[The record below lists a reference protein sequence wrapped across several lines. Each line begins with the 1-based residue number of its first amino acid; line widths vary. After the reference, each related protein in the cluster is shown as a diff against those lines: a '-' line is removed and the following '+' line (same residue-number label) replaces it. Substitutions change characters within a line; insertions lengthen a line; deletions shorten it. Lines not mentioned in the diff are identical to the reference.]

1 MINQNDIFTALQNGE
16 DPQVLANSFADA
28 LNAAIKQ
35 KAEADAKAAEEAK
48 AKQKIESIRQE
59 KLDFAASIIEDIMD
73 FLEEFYP
80 DVYDEDMRK
89 AATEH
94 PEMLVNA
101 FDQAEAEIKRMKPLF
116 NELDRLISALDN
128 DGDGDKNMKP
138 TPRPVRSAN
147 PIEDFLKMNGL
158 KN

>member
-1 MINQNDIFTALQNGE
+1 MVNQNDIFTALQNGE
-16 DPQVLANSFADA
+16 DPEAIANSFTDA

-35 KAEADAKAAEEAK
+35 KAEADAKAAEAAK
-48 AKQKIESIRQE
+48 AKQKAENARQE

-80 DVYDEDMRK
+80 DVYDEDMRE
-89 AATEH
+89 AATSH
-94 PEMLVNA
+94 PELLVNA
-101 FDQAEAEIKRMKPLF
+101 FDQAEAEIKRMKPLLD
-116 NELDRLISALDN
+116 ELERLSKALE
-128 DGDGDKNMKP
+128 GSDKDLKP
-138 TPRPVRSAN
+138 TPIPTPVRN

>member
-1 MINQNDIFTALQNGE
+1 MVNQNDIFTALQNGE
-16 DPQVLANSFADA
+16 DPQALANSFADA

-35 KAEADAKAAEEAK
+35 KAEADAKVAEEAK
-48 AKQKIESIRQE
+48 AKQKAESIRQD
-59 KLDFAASIIEDIMD
+59 KLDFAAGIIEDVMD

-80 DVYDEDMRK
+80 DIYEDEMRN

-94 PEMLVNA
+94 PEMLVDV

-116 NELDRLISALDN
+116 SELERLIGALDN
-128 DGDGDKNMKP
+128 DGDGDKDMKP
-138 TPRPVRSAN
+138 TPRPMRSIN

>member
-16 DPQVLANSFADA
+16 DPEAIANSFTDA

-35 KAEADAKAAEEAK
+35 KADADVKAAEEAK
-48 AKQKIESIRQE
+48 AKQKAENVRQE

-80 DVYDEDMRK
+80 DVYDEDMRE
-89 AATEH
+89 AATSH
-94 PEMLVNA
+94 PELLVNA
-101 FDQAEAEIKRMKPLF
+101 FDQAEAEVKRMKPLF
-116 NELDRLISALDN
+116 DELERLAKALDE
-128 DGDGDKNMKP
+128 DKDLKP
-138 TPRPVRSAN
+138 TPTLTSVRN

>member
-1 MINQNDIFTALQNGE
+1 MVNQNDIFTALQNGE

-35 KAEADAKAAEEAK
+35 KAEADAKAAEAAK
-48 AKQKIESIRQE
+48 AKQKAENARQE
-59 KLDFAASIIEDIMD
+59 KLDFAAGIIEDIMD

-80 DVYDEDMRK
+80 DVYDEDMRE
-89 AATEH
+89 AATSH
-94 PEMLVNA
+94 PELLVNA
-101 FDQAEAEIKRMKPLF
+101 FDQAETEIKHMKPLF
-116 NELDRLISALDN
+116 DELERLAKALD
-128 DGDGDKNMKP
+128 DDKDLKP
-138 TPRPVRSAN
+138 TPIPTHARN

>member
-1 MINQNDIFTALQNGE
+1 MVNQNDIFTALQNGE
-16 DPQVLANSFADA
+16 DPQVIANSFADA

-48 AKQKIESIRQE
+48 VKQKAENARQE

-80 DVYDEDMRK
+80 DVYDEDMRN
-89 AATEH
+89 AATSH
-94 PEMLVNA
+94 PEVLVDA
-101 FDQAEAEIKRMKPLF
+101 FDHAEAEVKRMKPLF
-116 NELDRLISALDN
+116 DELERLAKALDE
-128 DGDGDKNMKP
+128 DEDKDLKP
-138 TPRPVRSAN
+138 TPRLARSAN
-147 PIEDFLKMNGL
+147 PIEDFLKMNGW

>member
-48 AKQKIESIRQE
+48 AKQKAENARQE
-59 KLDFAASIIEDIMD
+59 KLDFAASLIEDIMD

-80 DVYDEDMRK
+80 DIYDEDMRK
-89 AATEH
+89 VATDH
-94 PEMLVNA
+94 PEMFVDA
-101 FDQAEAEIKRMKPLF
+101 FDQAEAEVKRMRPLF
-116 NELDRLISALDN
+116 NELERLVHALDS
-128 DGDGDKNMKP
+128 DDDKDVKP
-138 TPRPVRSAN
+138 TPIPTLVRN

>member
-1 MINQNDIFTALQNGE
+1 MVNQNDIFTALQNGE

-28 LNAAIKQ
+28 LNAAVKQ

-48 AKQKIESIRQE
+48 AKQKTENLRQD
-59 KLDFAASIIEDIMD
+59 KLDFAAGIIEDIMD

-80 DVYDEDMRK
+80 DIYEDEMRE
-89 AATEH
+89 AATAH
-94 PEMLVNA
+94 PERLVDA

-116 NELDRLISALDN
+116 DELERLVHALDS
-128 DGDGDKNMKP
+128 DDDGDKSMKP
-138 TPRPVRSAN
+138 TPRPMRSVN

>member
-1 MINQNDIFTALQNGE
+1 MVNQNDIFTALQNGE
-16 DPQVLANSFADA
+16 DPEVIANSFTDA

-48 AKQKIESIRQE
+48 AKQKAENARQE

-80 DVYDEDMRK
+80 DVYDEDMRN
-89 AATEH
+89 AATSH
-94 PEMLVNA
+94 PEFLVNA
-101 FDQAEAEIKRMKPLF
+101 FDQAEAEVKRMKPMF
-116 NELDRLISALDN
+116 DELDRLISALDS
-128 DGDGDKNMKP
+128 DGDKDMKP

>member
-16 DPQVLANSFADA
+16 DPEVIANSFTDA

-48 AKQKIESIRQE
+48 AKQKAENARQE
-59 KLDFAASIIEDIMD
+59 KLDFAASLIEDIMD

-80 DVYDEDMRK
+80 DIYDEDMRN
-89 AATEH
+89 AANSH
-94 PEMLVNA
+94 PEFLVNA
-101 FDQAEAEIKRMKPLF
+101 FDNAEAEVKRMKPMF
-116 NELDRLISALDN
+116 DELERLISALDS
-128 DGDGDKNMKP
+128 DGDKDMKP

>member
-16 DPQVLANSFADA
+16 DPQVIANSFADA

-48 AKQKIESIRQE
+48 VKQKAENARQE

-80 DVYDEDMRK
+80 DVYDEDMRN
-89 AATEH
+89 AATSH
-94 PEMLVNA
+94 PEVLVDA
-101 FDQAEAEIKRMKPLF
+101 FDHAEAEVKRMKPLF
-116 NELDRLISALDN
+116 DELERLAKALDE
-128 DGDGDKNMKP
+128 DEDKDLKP
-138 TPRPVRSAN
+138 TPRLARSAN

>member
-16 DPQVLANSFADA
+16 DPEAIANKFTDA

-35 KAEADAKAAEEAK
+35 KAEVDAKAAEEAK
-48 AKQKIESIRQE
+48 AKQKAENARQE
-59 KLDFAASIIEDIMD
+59 KLDFAASLIEDIMD

-80 DVYDEDMRK
+80 DIYDEDMRE
-89 AATEH
+89 AATSH
-94 PEMLVNA
+94 PEMLVDA
-101 FDQAEAEIKRMKPLF
+101 FDHAEAEVKRMKPMF
-116 NELDRLISALDN
+116 DELERLISALDS
-128 DGDGDKNMKP
+128 DGDKDMKP
-138 TPRPVRSAN
+138 TPRPGHSTN

>member
-1 MINQNDIFTALQNGE
+1 MVNQNDIFTALQNGE

-48 AKQKIESIRQE
+48 AKQKAENLRQK
-59 KLDFAASIIEDIMD
+59 KLDFAAGIIEDIMD

-80 DVYDEDMRK
+80 DIYEDEMRK

-94 PEMLVNA
+94 PEVLVDA
-101 FDQAEAEIKRMKPLF
+101 FDQAEAEVKRMKPLF
-116 NELDRLISALDN
+116 DELERLVHALDS
-128 DGDGDKNMKP
+128 DDDGDKNMKP
-138 TPRPVRSAN
+138 TPRPMRSVN

>member
-1 MINQNDIFTALQNGE
+1 MVNQNDIFTALQNGE

-48 AKQKIESIRQE
+48 AKKRAESIRQD
-59 KLDFAASIIEDIMD
+59 KLDYAAGIIEDVMD

-80 DVYDEDMRK
+80 DIYDEDLRK

-94 PEMLVNA
+94 PEMLVDA
-101 FDQAEAEIKRMKPLF
+101 FDQAEAEVKRMRPLF
-116 NELDRLISALDN
+116 DELERLVHALDS
-128 DGDGDKNMKP
+128 DSDGDKNMKP
-138 TPRPVRSAN
+138 TPRPMRSVN

>member
-16 DPQVLANSFADA
+16 DPQVIANSFADA

-48 AKQKIESIRQE
+48 AKQKAENARQE

-80 DVYDEDMRK
+80 DVYDEDMRN
-89 AATEH
+89 AATSH
-94 PEMLVNA
+94 PEVLVDA
-101 FDQAEAEIKRMKPLF
+101 FDHAEAEVKRMKPLF
-116 NELDRLISALDN
+116 DELERLAKALDE
-128 DGDGDKNMKP
+128 DKDLKP
-138 TPRPVRSAN
+138 TPARN

>member
-1 MINQNDIFTALQNGE
+1 MVNQNDIFTALQNGE
-16 DPQVLANSFADA
+16 DPEVIANSFTDA

-35 KAEADAKAAEEAK
+35 KAEADEAAK
-48 AKQKIESIRQE
+48 AKQKAENARQE
-59 KLDFAASIIEDIMD
+59 KLDFAAGIIEDIMD

-80 DVYDEDMRK
+80 DVYDEDMRE
-89 AATEH
+89 AATSH
-94 PEMLVNA
+94 PELLVNA

-116 NELDRLISALDN
+116 DELERLSKALDE
-128 DGDGDKNMKP
+128 DKNMKP
-138 TPRPVRSAN
+138 TPIPTHARN

>member
-16 DPQVLANSFADA
+16 DPQALANSFADA

-35 KAEADAKAAEEAK
+35 KAEADAKAAEAAK
-48 AKQKIESIRQE
+48 AKQKAENARQE

-80 DVYDEDMRK
+80 DVYDEDMRE
-89 AATEH
+89 AATSH
-94 PEMLVNA
+94 PELLVNA
-101 FDQAEAEIKRMKPLF
+101 FDQAEVEIKHMKPLF
-116 NELDRLISALDN
+116 DELERLTKALDS
-128 DGDGDKNMKP
+128 DGDKDMKP
-138 TPRPVRSAN
+138 TPIPTHVRN

>member
-16 DPQVLANSFADA
+16 DPEAIANSFTDA

-35 KAEADAKAAEEAK
+35 KVEADAKAAEEAK
-48 AKQKIESIRQE
+48 AKQKVENARQE

-80 DVYDEDMRK
+80 DVYDEDMRE
-89 AATEH
+89 AATSH
-94 PEMLVNA
+94 PELLVNA
-101 FDQAEAEIKRMKPLF
+101 FDQAEAEVKRMKPLF
-116 NELDRLISALDN
+116 DELERLAKALDE
-128 DGDGDKNMKP
+128 DKDLKP
-138 TPRPVRSAN
+138 TPTRN

>member
-1 MINQNDIFTALQNGE
+1 MVNQNDIFTALQNGE
-16 DPQVLANSFADA
+16 AIANSFTDA

-48 AKQKIESIRQE
+48 AKQKAENARQE

-80 DVYDEDMRK
+80 DVYDEDIRE
-89 AATEH
+89 AATSH
-94 PEMLVNA
+94 PELLVNA
-101 FDQAEAEIKRMKPLF
+101 FDQAEAEIKHMKPLF
-116 NELDRLISALDN
+116 DELERLTKALEDS
-128 DGDGDKNMKP
+128 DKDLKP

>member
-16 DPQVLANSFADA
+16 DPEVIANSFTDA

-35 KAEADAKAAEEAK
+35 KAEADAKAAEAAK
-48 AKQKIESIRQE
+48 AKQKAENTRQE
-59 KLDFAASIIEDIMD
+59 KLDFAAGIIEDIMD

-80 DVYDEDMRK
+80 DVYDKDMRE
-89 AATEH
+89 AATSH
-94 PEMLVNA
+94 PELLVNA
-101 FDQAEAEIKRMKPLF
+101 FDQAEAEVKRMKPLF
-116 NELDRLISALDN
+116 DELERLAKALDE
-128 DGDGDKNMKP
+128 DKDLKP
-138 TPRPVRSAN
+138 TSIPIPTRN

>member
-1 MINQNDIFTALQNGE
+1 MVNQNDIFTALQNGE
-16 DPQVLANSFADA
+16 DPEAIANKFTDA

-35 KAEADAKAAEEAK
+35 KAEADAKAAEETK
-48 AKQKIESIRQE
+48 AKQKAENARQE

-80 DVYDEDMRK
+80 DIYDEDMRE
-89 AATEH
+89 AATSH
-94 PEMLVNA
+94 PEMLVDA
-101 FDQAEAEIKRMKPLF
+101 FDHAEAEVKRMKPMF
-116 NELDRLISALDN
+116 DELERLISALDS
-128 DGDGDKNMKP
+128 DGDKDMKP
-138 TPRPVRSAN
+138 TPTRN

>member
-1 MINQNDIFTALQNGE
+1 MVNQNDIFTALQNGE
-16 DPQVLANSFADA
+16 DPQVIANSFADA

-48 AKQKIESIRQE
+48 AKQKAENARQE

-80 DVYDEDMRK
+80 DVYDEDMRN
-89 AATEH
+89 AATSH
-94 PEMLVNA
+94 PEVLVDA
-101 FDQAEAEIKRMKPLF
+101 FDHAEAEVKRMKPLF
-116 NELDRLISALDN
+116 DELERLAKALDE
-128 DGDGDKNMKP
+128 DKDLKP
-138 TPRPVRSAN
+138 TPARN

>member
-16 DPQVLANSFADA
+16 DPEVIANSFTDA

-35 KAEADAKAAEEAK
+35 KAEADAKAAEVAK
-48 AKQKIESIRQE
+48 AKKAENARQE

-80 DVYDEDMRK
+80 DVYDEDMRE
-89 AATEH
+89 AATSH
-94 PEMLVNA
+94 PELLVNA
-101 FDQAEAEIKRMKPLF
+101 FDQAEAEIKHMKPLF
-116 NELDRLISALDN
+116 DELERLTKALEDS
-128 DGDGDKNMKP
+128 DKDLKP
-138 TPRPVRSAN
+138 TPARN

>member
-1 MINQNDIFTALQNGE
+1 MVNQNDIFTALQNGE

-48 AKQKIESIRQE
+48 AKQKAENVRQE

-94 PEMLVNA
+94 PEMLVDA
-101 FDQAEAEIKRMKPLF
+101 FDHVEAEVKRMKPLF
-116 NELDRLISALDN
+116 DDLERLISALDS
-128 DGDGDKNMKP
+128 DGDKDMKP
-138 TPRPVRSAN
+138 TPRPVHSAN

>member
-1 MINQNDIFTALQNGE
+1 MVNQNDIFTALQNGE
-16 DPQVLANSFADA
+16 DPQVIANSFADA

-48 AKQKIESIRQE
+48 AKKAENTRQE
-59 KLDFAASIIEDIMD
+59 KLDFAASLIEDIMD

-80 DVYDEDMRK
+80 DIYDEDMRN

-94 PEMLVNA
+94 PEMLVDA
-101 FDQAEAEIKRMKPLF
+101 FDHAEAEVKRMQPMF
-116 NELDRLISALDN
+116 DELERLISALDS
-128 DGDGDKNMKP
+128 DGDKDMKL
-138 TPRPVRSAN
+138 TPRPN

>member
-35 KAEADAKAAEEAK
+35 KAKADAKAAEEAK
-48 AKQKIESIRQE
+48 AKQKAENVRQE

-80 DVYDEDMRK
+80 DVYDEDMRE
-89 AATEH
+89 AATSH
-94 PEMLVNA
+94 PELLVNA
-101 FDQAEAEIKRMKPLF
+101 FDQAEAEVKRMKPLF
-116 NELDRLISALDN
+116 DELERLAKALDE
-128 DGDGDKNMKP
+128 DKDLKP
-138 TPRPVRSAN
+138 TSIPTPTRN

>member
-1 MINQNDIFTALQNGE
+1 MVNQNDIFTALQNGE
-16 DPQVLANSFADA
+16 DPQALANSFADA

-48 AKQKIESIRQE
+48 AKQKAESIRQE
-59 KLDFAASIIEDIMD
+59 KLDFAAGIIEDIMD

-80 DVYDEDMRK
+80 DVYDEDMRN

-128 DGDGDKNMKP
+128 DDDGDKNMKP
-138 TPRPVRSAN
+138 TPRPARSAN

>member
-1 MINQNDIFTALQNGE
+1 MVNQNDIFTALQNGE
-16 DPQVLANSFADA
+16 DPQALANSFADA

-35 KAEADAKAAEEAK
+35 KTEADAKAAEEAK
-48 AKQKIESIRQE
+48 AKQKAENARQE

-80 DVYDEDMRK
+80 DVYDEDIRE
-89 AATEH
+89 AATSH
-94 PEMLVNA
+94 PELLVNA
-101 FDQAEAEIKRMKPLF
+101 FDQAEAEIKHMKPLF
-116 NELDRLISALDN
+116 DELERLTKALEDS
-128 DGDGDKNMKP
+128 DKDLKP
-138 TPRPVRSAN
+138 TPCPVRSAN

>member
-16 DPQVLANSFADA
+16 DPEAIANSFTDA

-35 KAEADAKAAEEAK
+35 KAEADAELK
-48 AKQKIESIRQE
+48 AKKAENARQE
-59 KLDFAASIIEDIMD
+59 KLDFAASLIEDIMD

-80 DVYDEDMRK
+80 DIYDEDMRN
-89 AATEH
+89 AAAEH
-94 PEMLVNA
+94 PEMLVDA
-101 FDQAEAEIKRMKPLF
+101 FDQAEAEVKRMKPLF
-116 NELDRLISALDN
+116 NELERLISALDN
-128 DGDGDKNMKP
+128 DSDGDKNVKP
-138 TPRPVRSAN
+138 TSIPTPARN

>member
-16 DPQVLANSFADA
+16 DPEAIANSFTDA

-35 KAEADAKAAEEAK
+35 KAEADAELK
-48 AKQKIESIRQE
+48 AKKAENVRQE
-59 KLDFAASIIEDIMD
+59 KLDFAASLIEDIMD

-80 DVYDEDMRK
+80 DVYDEDMRE
-89 AATEH
+89 AATSH
-94 PEMLVNA
+94 PELLVNA
-101 FDQAEAEIKRMKPLF
+101 FDQAEAEIKHMKPLF
-116 NELDRLISALDN
+116 DELERLTKALEDS
-128 DGDGDKNMKP
+128 DKDLKP
-138 TPRPVRSAN
+138 TSIPTHARN

>member
-16 DPQVLANSFADA
+16 DPEVIANSFTDA

-48 AKQKIESIRQE
+48 AKQKAENARQE

-80 DVYDEDMRK
+80 DVYDEDMRE
-89 AATEH
+89 AATSH
-94 PEMLVNA
+94 PEVLVDA
-101 FDQAEAEIKRMKPLF
+101 FDHAEAEVKRMKPLF
-116 NELDRLISALDN
+116 DELERLAKALDE
-128 DGDGDKNMKP
+128 DKDLKP
-138 TPRPVRSAN
+138 TPVRN

>member
-1 MINQNDIFTALQNGE
+1 MVNQNDIFTALQNGE

-48 AKQKIESIRQE
+48 AKQKAENARQE

-80 DVYDEDMRK
+80 DIYDEDLRN
-89 AATEH
+89 AAAKH
-94 PEMLVNA
+94 PEMLVDA
-101 FDQAEAEIKRMKPLF
+101 FDQAEAEVKRMTPLF
-116 NELDRLISALDN
+116 NELERLISALDN
-128 DGDGDKNMKP
+128 DGDGDKDMKP

>member
-1 MINQNDIFTALQNGE
+1 MVNQNDIFTALQNGE
-16 DPQVLANSFADA
+16 DPQALANSFADA

-48 AKQKIESIRQE
+48 AKQKAENARQE

-80 DVYDEDMRK
+80 DVYDEDMRN
-89 AATEH
+89 AATSH
-94 PEMLVNA
+94 PEVLVDA
-101 FDQAEAEIKRMKPLF
+101 FDNAEAEVKRMKPLF
-116 NELDRLISALDN
+116 DELERLAKVLD
-128 DGDGDKNMKP
+128 DDKDLKP
-138 TPRPVRSAN
+138 TPTRN

>member
-1 MINQNDIFTALQNGE
+1 MVNQNDIFTALQNGE
-16 DPQVLANSFADA
+16 DPQALANSFADA

-48 AKQKIESIRQE
+48 AKQKAESIRQD
-59 KLDFAASIIEDIMD
+59 KLDFAAGIIEDVMD

-80 DVYDEDMRK
+80 DIYDEDLRK

-94 PEMLVNA
+94 PELLVNA
-101 FDQAEAEIKRMKPLF
+101 FDQAEAEVKRMKPLF
-116 NELDRLISALDN
+116 NELERLISALDN
-128 DGDGDKNMKP
+128 DSDGDKNVKP
-138 TPRPVRSAN
+138 TSIPTPARN

>member
-48 AKQKIESIRQE
+48 AKQKVENTRQE
-59 KLDFAASIIEDIMD
+59 KLDFAASLIEDIMD

-80 DVYDEDMRK
+80 DIYDEDMRE
-89 AATEH
+89 AATSH
-94 PEMLVNA
+94 PEMLVDA
-101 FDQAEAEIKRMKPLF
+101 FDNAAAEVKRMRPMF
-116 NELDRLISALDN
+116 DELERLISALDS
-128 DGDGDKNMKP
+128 DGDKDMKP

>member
-16 DPQVLANSFADA
+16 DPEAIANSFTDA

-35 KAEADAKAAEEAK
+35 KAEADAELK
-48 AKQKIESIRQE
+48 AKKAENARQE
-59 KLDFAASIIEDIMD
+59 KLDFAASLIEDIMD

-80 DVYDEDMRK
+80 DIYDEDMRN

-94 PEMLVNA
+94 PEMLVDA
-101 FDQAEAEIKRMKPLF
+101 FDQAEAEVKRMKPLF
-116 NELDRLISALDN
+116 NELERLISALDN
-128 DGDGDKNMKP
+128 DSDGDKNVKP
-138 TPRPVRSAN
+138 TSIPTPARN

>member
-1 MINQNDIFTALQNGE
+1 MVNQNDIFTALQNGE
-16 DPQVLANSFADA
+16 DPQTLANSFADA

-48 AKQKIESIRQE
+48 AKQKAENVRQE
-59 KLDFAASIIEDIMD
+59 KLDFAASLIEDIMD

-80 DVYDEDMRK
+80 DIYDEDMRE
-89 AATEH
+89 AATSH
-94 PEMLVNA
+94 PEMLVDA
-101 FDQAEAEIKRMKPLF
+101 FDHAEAEVKRMKPMF
-116 NELDRLISALDN
+116 DELERLISALDN
-128 DGDGDKNMKP
+128 DGDSDKNLKP
-138 TPRPVRSAN
+138 TPIPTPVRN